1 MSLLP
6 FFQWCEASWV
16 GTAIRDSQ
24 WLFPAVEAV
33 HLLGLALMGGV
44 VLLVDMRLMG
54 LAVPRKPV
62 AALAREL
69 EPWLISTL
77 IVMLTTGALLY
88 TSEPTKLYYNGAFWM
103 KMEFLASAIIYT
115 FTVRRIVL
123 AADETRVG
131 PVWGKLVALISI
143 ALWAGVGIGGRAIG
157 FY

>member
-6 FFQWCEASWV
+6 FFQWCEASTV
-16 GTAIRDSQ
+16 GTAIRNSQ
-24 WLFPAVEAV
+24 WLFPVIESV

-62 AALAREL
+62 AALAREF
-69 EPWLISTL
+69 EPWLISSL

-103 KMEFLASAIIYT
+103 KMEFLAAAIIYT
-115 FTVRRIVL
+115 FTVRRMVL

-143 ALWAGVGIGGRAIG
+143 TLWAGVGMGGRAIG

>member
-6 FFQWCEASWV
+6 FFQWCEASALS
-16 GTAIRDSQ
+16 TAIRNSL
-24 WLFPAVEAV
+24 WLFPVIEAV
-33 HLLGLALMGGV
+33 HLLGLAMMGGV

-54 LAVPRKPV
+54 LAVARKSA

-88 TSEPTKLYYNGAFWM
+88 TSEPIKLYYNGAFWM
-103 KMEFLASAIIYT
+103 KMEFLASAIIFT
-115 FTVRRIVL
+115 FTIRRTVL
-123 AADETRVG
+123 AAGEARVG
-131 PVWGKLVALISI
+131 LLWGRLVALISI
-143 ALWAGVGIGGRAIG
+143 SLWAGVGVGGRAIG